1 MRIWILDNRIDATT
15 FGHDE
20 IGDEDELNLRTLL
33 TDFLPALDVL
43 SFLYC
48 RGQVIETL
56 RMLQRVSIR
65 RRIEG
70 VEVTFLATFTWVGYA
85 NEGPF

>member
-33 TDFLPALDVL
+33 TDFLPALMM
-43 SFLYC
+43 FC
-48 RGQVIETL
+48 PFCI
-56 RMLQRVSIR
+56 
-65 RRIEG
+65 
-70 VEVTFLATFTWVGYA
+70 VEAKL
-85 NEGPF
+85 